1 MSVLPLA
8 LLELLGVAFS
18 SLRFPAALHGSQHRG
33 KRPLGSRPRPAPS
46 TEATDALV
54 AKNGGLERLEGWN
67 EREGRTV
74 AGSRFLS
81 LRLRGLAPRLHP
93 ARRWRPG
100 GADSARAAVWHE
112 PGLPDLMPRAPGA
125 ELGTGRGDGGGGGG
139 GAAKLRTE
147 PTGARGC
154 DGDMRTRHCPFR
166 VVSVLCRRASG
177 PGAEGGQAVGLAV
190 RERPWQRSSGRFG
203 VARQCLTG
211 RFAPPGP
218 PRRERRVRL
227 GAPGSP
233 WSSPRTRGC

>member
-67 EREGRTV
+67 EREGQTV

-81 LRLRGLAPRLHP
+81 LRLRGPAPRLRP

-100 GADSARAAVWHE
+100 GADSGPRRSARAAVWHE

-125 ELGTGRGDGGGGGG
+125 DLGTGRGDGGGGGG

-154 DGDMRTRHCPFR
+154 DGEMRTRPCPFR
-166 VVSVLCRRASG
+166 VVSVLRVNGRRASG
-177 PGAEGGQAVGLAV
+177 PGAEGGQAVGPAV
-190 RERPWQRSSGRFG
+190 RERPWQRNSGHFR

-211 RFAPPGP
+211 RFAPPGL

-227 GAPGSP
+227 
-233 WSSPRTRGC
+233 